1 MVVVEG
7 RDGRSR
13 VRRRKKTNANV
24 QCHSCD
30 EITRGWASRNVIVFS
45 YKGVRDGR
53 PWAAREQWGAPTC
66 TIHRKSTTPR
76 RRLESEHEE
85 VYLLRNLSRRRMTRR
100 TKWEGV
106 AIYGHLVLCR
116 PGGEAHGRGDARYF
130 LAPGLWPWGPTFRPC
145 TRDVFCPLAD
155 PHRAH
160 TARIPV
166 DS

>member
-1 MVVVEG
+1 MGDRGPRENNGERPRVPFTG
-7 RDGRSR
+7 SPPHRS
-13 VRRRKKTNANV
+13 
-24 QCHSCD
+24 
-30 EITRGWASRNVIVFS
+30 
-45 YKGVRDGR
+45 GVLNS
-53 PWAAREQWGAPTC
+53 A
-66 TIHRKSTTPR
+66 
-76 RRLESEHEE
+76 HEA
-85 VYLLRNLSRRRMTRR
+85 VCLLRNLSRRRMTRR

-130 LAPGLWPWGPTFRPC
+130 LAPGLWHWGPTFRPC

-160 TARIPV
+160 TPRIPV